1 MKGKMKPFLISPTV
15 VFRALVYLSVTASND
30 DPTNTKDINLISLSR
45 ERDATTVITAEKVC

>member
-1 MKGKMKPFLISPTV
+1 MKPFLISPTV